1 MSYHTRSRT
10 NLMALI
16 CITVISIL
24 SLYFITAFGLIASQ
38 RPIDLTDAGSI
49 SFASISDHSR
59 PLSALPPLKAVS
71 GENGATV
78 RFRHLPGSSE
88 NTPLVIVIHGS
99 GWHGGAYMEI
109 AKALS
114 EQGRFEVLV
123 PDLRGHGPAAETRGD
138 VEYIGQLEDDLA
150 LLITAHGGDDRQV
163 IMIGHSSGG
172 GLIVRFAGG
181 PHGRLLDRAVL
192 LAPYLHHSAATF
204 RDAGGGWAHPLVRR
218 IIGLTMLNA
227 VGITA
232 FNDMT
237 VIQFN
242 FPGSVLDSP
251 QGGTATKAY
260 SYRLNASFNPR
271 ENYLSD
277 ISHLPEFLVIAG
289 IDDDVF
295 LAEQF
300 EPVMS
305 GASQRGTYELLPAAD
320 HIGILHDQQAWK
332 LILAYAGRP
341 FRSDTPQ

>member
-1 MSYHTRSRT
+1 MRFH
-10 NLMALI
+10 LMFRINPMTLI
-16 CITVISIL
+16 FIAIASLL
-24 SLYFITAFGLIASQ
+24 SLYFIIAFGLIASQ
-38 RPIDLTDAGSI
+38 RTIDLTDANSI
-49 SFASISDHSR
+49 SFDSISDHSQ
-59 PLSALPPLKAVS
+59 PLSALPPLKSVS
-71 GENGATV
+71 AENGTTV

-109 AKALS
+109 ASVLS
-114 EQGRFEVLV
+114 EQGGFDVLV
-123 PDLRGHGPAAETRGD
+123 PDLRGHGPAAERRGD
-138 VEYIGQLEDDLA
+138 VDYIGQLEDDLA
-150 LLITAHGGDDRQV
+150 LLISAHGGDDRQV

-181 PHGRLLDRAVL
+181 PHGTLLDRAVL

-242 FPGSVLDSP
+242 FPANVHDSP
-251 QGGTATKAY
+251 QGGAATRAY

-277 ISHLPEFLVIAG
+277 ISRLPEFLVIAG
-289 IDDDVF
+289 VEDDVF
-295 LAEQF
+295 LAQQF

-305 GASQRGTYELLPAAD
+305 GASQRGTYELLPATD
-320 HIGILHDQQAWK
+320 HIGILHDRQAWK

-341 FRSDTPQ
+341 FPSDKGP